1 MTRVLITG
9 ARGQVGWE
17 VARVL
22 HPFFEL
28 VMPDRHE
35 LDLDRPGDVGAV
47 VARFAPDLIVNCAA
61 YTAVDRAEQEQD
73 AARRI
78 NADSVAEMARVARD
92 LGAPVVHF
100 STDYVFP
107 GNASSPYCE
116 SDEIGPLSV
125 YGHTKRMGEV
135 ALADSGAAYWLF
147 RTSWVY
153 AARGRN
159 FVKAIAARAKDTG
172 QLRVVDDQRGSP
184 TWARTLAEVVGAI
197 VGPRAGSRAKLV
209 RHAGD
214 TGGIYHLT
222 SRGETTW
229 YDFACFVTERLQPSL
244 GRPVELTPIRTAA
257 FPTAAS
263 RPAYSVLD
271 TAKFQAKFGIAL
283 PHWKAA
289 ASLCLEEIGA

>member
-1 MTRVLITG
+1 MRALITG

-17 VARVL
+17 VARAL

-28 VMPDRHE
+28 VTPDRDE
-35 LDLDRPGDVGAV
+35 LDLDQPGEVGAV

-61 YTAVDRAEQEQD
+61 YTAVDRAEQDQD
-73 AARRI
+73 AARRV
-78 NADSVAEMARVARD
+78 NADSVAELARAARI
-92 LGAPVVHF
+92 LGAPLVHF

-107 GNASSPYCE
+107 GNASSPYRE
-116 SDEIGPLSV
+116 SDATGPLSA
-125 YGHTKRMGEV
+125 YGRTKLAGEL
-135 ALADSGAAYWLF
+135 ALAESGAAYWVF

-159 FVKAIAARAKDTG
+159 FVKAILARARDAG
-172 QLRVVDDQRGSP
+172 QLRVVDDQKGSP

-197 VGPRAGSRAKLV
+197 VVPHAGSRADLT
-209 RHAGD
+209 RHAHH

-222 SRGETTW
+222 SRGEATW
-229 YDFACFVTERLQPSL
+229 YEFACFVIERLQASI
-244 GRPVELTPIRTAA
+244 GRPVEVTPVSTAE
-257 FPTAAS
+257 FPTAAK
-263 RPAYSVLD
+263 RPSYSVLD
-271 TAKFQAKFGIAL
+271 TAKLRNAFGIAL